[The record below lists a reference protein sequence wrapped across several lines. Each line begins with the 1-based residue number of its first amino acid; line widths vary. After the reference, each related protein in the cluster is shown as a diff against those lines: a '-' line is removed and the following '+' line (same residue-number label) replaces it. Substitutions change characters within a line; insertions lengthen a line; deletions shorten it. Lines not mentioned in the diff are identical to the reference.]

1 TPGSF
6 CNDIAIDATGN
17 AYATDT
23 NNMEVVRLKKD
34 AQQLEV
40 WAGKGGFGPKGGVL
54 DGIAVLGRRVLVN
67 ALGTSK
73 LFSVPIDPDGKAG
86 AITKVTLSRPIS
98 GPDGMRSFG
107 NDELLI
113 VEGGAG

>member
-1 TPGSF
+1 PPFVAPTPGAPPPPPADLYAFDLKTGAYRAHYPFPTPGSF

-54 DGIAVLGRRVLVN
+54 DGIAVLGRR
-67 ALGTSK
+67 
-73 LFSVPIDPDGKAG
+73 
-86 AITKVTLSRPIS
+86 
-98 GPDGMRSFG
+98 
-107 NDELLI
+107 
-113 VEGGAG
+113 